1 MTQKPR
7 SSARNSGVCFTGS
20 QWTELGLLEELE
32 LEEPTYSQTLVSLG
46 SSLQDEDEEL
56 EDEELEEEPRKPS
69 Q

>member
-1 MTQKPR
+1 MLP
-7 SSARNSGVCFTGS
+7 
-20 QWTELGLLEELE
+20 ELGLLEELE

-46 SSLQDEDEEL
+46 SSLQEEDEEL